1 MVRLRR
7 SSPEEPGWTRRRA
20 GRGFVYLDDAGD
32 RLDDD
37 AAARVRALAIPPAWE
52 DVWICPHENG
62 HLQAVGTDAAG
73 RRQYLYHPDW
83 RVKRDQEKFDR
94 VLELGRVLPRV
105 RERTERDL
113 ATTGMSAAR
122 ASALALRLLDLGCFR
137 IGSDAYADDNG
148 GFGLTTL
155 ERRHV
160 RKRGDAYVF
169 DFTGKS
175 GVHHT
180 IIIDDPISVE
190 AIAQLRRRR
199 GGFEEILAYKQ
210 GPRWQRLT
218 PAMVNDYMREVSGLE
233 VSAKDFR
240 TWHATVL
247 AALALTDDPEAAE
260 RVTPTAR
267 SRHKQQVAAVKE
279 VAEYLGNTPAVA
291 RSSYVDPRV
300 LELHEQGRTIH
311 VRKGSSTDPKARQA
325 AAERAVLR
333 LLAQDGDA

>member
-7 SSPEEPGWTRRRA
+7 VSAEEPGWTRRRA
-20 GRGFVYLDDAGD
+20 GRGFVYLDESGT
-32 RLDDD
+32 RLPED
-37 AAARVRALAIPPAWE
+37 AAARIRALAIPPAWE
-52 DVWICPHENG
+52 DVWICPRASG

-83 RVKRDQEKFDR
+83 RAKRDQEKFDR
-94 VLELGRVLPRV
+94 VLELGAVLPRV
-105 RERTERDL
+105 RDRAERDL
-113 ATTGMSAAR
+113 ATTGMSDAR
-122 ASALALRLLDLGCFR
+122 AAALALRLLDLGCFR

-160 RKRGDAYVF
+160 RKRGEAYVF

-175 GVHHT
+175 GVRHT
-180 IIIDDPISVE
+180 ISIDDPPSVE

-199 GGFEEILAYKQ
+199 SGFAELLAYQQ
-210 GPRWQRLT
+210 GRRWLRLT
-218 PAMVNDYMREVSGLE
+218 PAMVNDYMRELSGLE

-247 AALALTDDPEAAE
+247 AALALAEDPHVAGRA
-260 RVTPTAR
+260 TPTAR
-267 SRHKQQVAAVKE
+267 SRRKQQVAAIKE
-279 VAEYLGNTPAVA
+279 VAEYLGNTPAIA

-300 LELHEQGRTIH
+300 LELHEQGRTIR
-311 VRKGSSTDPKARQA
+311 VRDGVGEDPKARQA

-333 LLAQDGDA
+333 LLAQDDA

>member
-7 SSPEEPGWTRRRA
+7 VSVEEPGWTRRRA

-32 RLDDD
+32 RLPDD
-37 AAARVRALAIPPAWE
+37 AAARIRALAIPPAWE
-52 DVWICPHENG
+52 DVWICPHDNG

-83 RVKRDQEKFDR
+83 RTKRDQEKFDR
-94 VLELGRVLPRV
+94 VLELGAVLPRV
-105 RERTERDL
+105 RERAERDL
-113 ATTGMSAAR
+113 TTTGMDEAR
-122 ASALALRLLDLGCFR
+122 ASALAVRLLDLGCFR

-180 IIIDDPISVE
+180 ISIDDPLSVE
-190 AIAQLRRRR
+190 AIATLRRRR
-199 GGFEEILAYKQ
+199 AGFEQLLAYKQ
-210 GPRWQRLT
+210 GRRWQRLT
-218 PAMVNDYMREVSGLE
+218 PAMVNDYMRELSGLE

-247 AALALTDDPEAAE
+247 AALALADDPEAAE

-267 SRHKQQVAAVKE
+267 SRRKQQVAAIKE
-279 VAEYLGNTPAVA
+279 VADYLGNTPAIA
-291 RSSYVDPRV
+291 RASYIDPRV
-300 LELHEQGRTIH
+300 LELHDQGRTIH
-311 VRKGSSTDPKARQA
+311 VRKGASTDPQARQA

-333 LLAQDGDA
+333 LLAPDDA

>member
-7 SSPEEPGWTRRRA
+7 VSAEEPGWTRRRA
-20 GRGFVYLDDAGD
+20 GRGFVYLDESGA
-32 RLDDD
+32 RLPDD
-37 AAARVRALAIPPAWE
+37 AIERVRALAIPPAWE
-52 DVWICPHENG
+52 DVWICPRQNG

-83 RVKRDQEKFDR
+83 RAKRDQEKFDR
-94 VLELGRVLPRV
+94 VLELGAVLPRV
-105 RERTERDL
+105 RRRAERDL
-113 ATTGMSAAR
+113 STTGMSLDR

-155 ERRHV
+155 GRHHV
-160 RKRGDAYVF
+160 RRRGDSYVF

-180 IIIDDPISVE
+180 ITIDDPLSVE

-199 GGFEEILAYKQ
+199 AGFEEILAYQQ
-210 GPRWQRLT
+210 GRRWQRLT
-218 PAMVNDYMREVSGLE
+218 PAIINDYMREVSGLE

-247 AALALTDDPEAAE
+247 AALALSEDPQAAK
-260 RVTPTAR
+260 RATPTAR
-267 SRHKQQVAAVKE
+267 SRRKQQVAAIKE

-300 LELHEQGRTIH
+300 LELHEQGQTIQ
-311 VRKGSSTDPKARQA
+311 VRRGASDDPQARQA

-333 LLAQDGDA
+333 LLAQDR

>member
-7 SSPEEPGWTRRRA
+7 VSAEEPGWTRRRA
-20 GRGFVYLDDAGD
+20 GRGFVYLDESGT
-32 RLDDD
+32 RLSDD
-37 AAARVRALAIPPAWE
+37 AIERVRALAIPPAWE
-52 DVWICPHENG
+52 DVWICPRENG

-83 RVKRDQEKFDR
+83 RAKRDQEKFDR
-94 VLELGRVLPRV
+94 VLELGAVLPRV
-105 RERTERDL
+105 RRRTERDL
-113 ATTGMSAAR
+113 ATTGMSLDR

-155 ERRHV
+155 GRRHV
-160 RKRGDAYVF
+160 RRRGDSYVF

-180 IIIDDPISVE
+180 ITIDDPLSVE

-199 GGFEEILAYKQ
+199 AGFDEILAYQQ
-210 GPRWQRLT
+210 GRRWQRLT
-218 PAMVNDYMREVSGLE
+218 PALVNDYMREVSGLE

-247 AALALTDDPEAAE
+247 AALALSEDPEAAK
-260 RVTPTAR
+260 RATPTAR
-267 SRHKQQVAAVKE
+267 SRRKQQVVAIKE

-300 LELHEQGRTIH
+300 LELHEQGRTIQ
-311 VRKGSSTDPKARQA
+311 VRRGASDDPQARQA

-333 LLAQDGDA
+333 LLAQDR

>member
-7 SSPEEPGWTRRRA
+7 VSAEEPGWTRRRA
-20 GRGFVYLDDAGD
+20 GRGFVYLDESGT
-32 RLDDD
+32 RLPDD
-37 AAARVRALAIPPAWE
+37 AIERVRALAIPPAWE
-52 DVWICPHENG
+52 DVWICPRENG
-62 HLQAVGTDAAG
+62 HLQAVGTDEAG

-83 RVKRDQEKFDR
+83 RAKRDQEKFDR
-94 VLELGRVLPRV
+94 VLELGAVLPRV
-105 RERTERDL
+105 RRRTERDL
-113 ATTGMSAAR
+113 ATTGMNLDR

-155 ERRHV
+155 GRRHV
-160 RKRGDAYVF
+160 RRRGDSYVF

-180 IIIDDPISVE
+180 ITIDDPLSVE
-190 AIAQLRRRR
+190 AVAQLRRRHA
-199 GGFEEILAYKQ
+199 GFEEILAYQQ
-210 GPRWQRLT
+210 GRRWQRLT
-218 PAMVNDYMREVSGLE
+218 PALVNDYMREVSGLE

-247 AALALTDDPEAAE
+247 AALALSEDPEAAK
-260 RVTPTAR
+260 RATPTAK
-267 SRHKQQVAAVKE
+267 SRRKQQVAAIKE

-300 LELHEQGRTIH
+300 LELHEQGRTIQ
-311 VRKGSSTDPKARQA
+311 VRRGASDDPQARQA

-333 LLAQDGDA
+333 LLAQDR